1 MSFLRH
7 VGKHGDRKVAV
18 IFREVPNEEHMCLVC
33 YPQLLNQNI
42 HDPLMATIESDI
54 GQNSEELADAL
65 NRQYTKSGDRILQ
78 VLHAEGMLKK
88 IRTSEVIMTPA
99 ANTAI
104 RLDEL
109 NKMLREM
116 KQGAEATRKMAEADS
131 QLGFT
136 GNAAQ
141 VKAQTNREQQLIG
154 EGKRPMPTMGVNS
167 NESAQLNQTGGALSD
182 AALAEGFKAQAATF
196 KAQAEGMLAEA
207 KSLMAQAAELSPA
220 KPKAKAKAP
229 TKAKTTSSKVN
240 KKTTKV

>member
-42 HDPLMATIESDI
+42 HDPLMSTIESDI

-167 NESAQLNQTGGALSD
+167 TESAQLNQTGGALTD
-182 AALAEGFKAQAATF
+182 AQLAEGFKAQAATF

>member
-33 YPQLLNQNI
+33 YPQLLNQNV
-42 HDPLMATIESDI
+42 HDPLMTTIESDI

-131 QLGFT
+131 QLGYT
-136 GNAAQ
+136 GDAAG
-141 VKAQTNREQQLIG
+141 VKARALEEQRLIG
-154 EGKRPMPTMGVNS
+154 EGKRPMPTMGTS
-167 NESAQLNQTGGALSD
+167 NPESAQLNQSGGALTD
-182 AALAEGFKAQAATF
+182 AQLAEGFKAQAETF

-207 KSLMAQAAELSPA
+207 KSLMAQASQLAPA

-229 TKAKTTSSKVN
+229 TKAKKTTSKVN

>member
-33 YPQLLNQNI
+33 YPQLLNQNV

-78 VLHAEGMLKK
+78 VLRAEGMLKK

-99 ANTAI
+99 SNTAI

-109 NKMLREM
+109 NKMLTEM

-131 QLGFT
+131 QMGFT

-141 VKAQTNREQQLIG
+141 VKAESERENALIG
-154 EGKRPMPTMGVNS
+154 EGKRPMPTMGTINP
-167 NESAQLNQTGGALSD
+167 ESAQLNQTGGALTD
-182 AALAEGFKAQAATF
+182 AALAEGFKAQADTF

-207 KSLMAQAAELSPA
+207 KSLMAQAAELAPA
-220 KPKAKAKAP
+220 KPKAKRATKAKAP
-229 TKAKTTSSKVN
+229 AKAKAKTTRSK
-240 KKTTKV
+240 KA